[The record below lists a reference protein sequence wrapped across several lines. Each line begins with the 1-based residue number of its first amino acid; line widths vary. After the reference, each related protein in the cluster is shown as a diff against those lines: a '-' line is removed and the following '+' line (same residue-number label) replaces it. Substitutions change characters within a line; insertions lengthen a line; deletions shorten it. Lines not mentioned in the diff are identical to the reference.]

1 MCVLFYQWVG
11 WTFPRAR
18 VDSMLSFG
26 WKVLL
31 PIALINVLLTGV
43 GIYVYNVM

>member
-1 MCVLFYQWVG
+1 
-11 WTFPRAR
+11 
-18 VDSMLSFG
+18 MLSFG